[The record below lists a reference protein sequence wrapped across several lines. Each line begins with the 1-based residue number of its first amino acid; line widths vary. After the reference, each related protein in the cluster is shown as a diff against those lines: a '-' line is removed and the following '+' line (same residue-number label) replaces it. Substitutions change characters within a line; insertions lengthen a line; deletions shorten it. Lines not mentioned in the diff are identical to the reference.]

1 MTTTT
6 FIPGGTIN
14 SSSGNPLLLDSTT
27 GSIGLFTTNPTGSI
41 GIGGTS
47 ARTLLVERNTSGSG
61 NNLTIKSGGS
71 ASGSTNANAGDLIL
85 TPGTTTGTGRSKIRI
100 LNTSIGSPGT
110 SDNAVVDRWVNGSIT
125 MTNTSTI
132 SIADVLI
139 NTNGQAAG
147 GAIMYSIQAVDGT
160 NSQTESGTVTYTGAL
175 AGGVYSTQIV
185 RSPGAGI
192 TTAGTLSTLW
202 SISTT
207 PATKMTIQATSTS
220 TGLSS
225 PVITMYYTFQ
235 NNSNITTNLL

>member
-110 SDNAVVDRWVNGSIT
+110 SDNAVVDRWVNGSI
-125 MTNTSTI
+125 
-132 SIADVLI
+132 
-139 NTNGQAAG
+139 
-147 GAIMYSIQAVDGT
+147 IMYSIQAVDGT